1 MHIIKKIELCN
12 NHYWVKYNT
21 TKYSFHI
28 FVKVCTKDELHI
40 LAVQSMQS
48 GRRESLEGITD
59 DAFCRIL
66 PSTKVTFL
74 ANKYKFVFVLDFS
87 PSAVAVVSRLNMFFD
102 INLTLLLVFCQ
113 HNIDFRTVTTTQSVR
128 L

>member
-1 MHIIKKIELCN
+1 M
-12 NHYWVKYNT
+12 
-21 TKYSFHI
+21 
-28 FVKVCTKDELHI
+28 CTKDELHI

-48 GRRESLEGITD
+48 GRRESLEGLTD

-87 PSAVAVVSRLNMFFD
+87 PSAIAVVSTLKCSFCLYVFTLELTINKFD
-102 INLTLLLVFCQ
+102 PIVKVQLY
-113 HNIDFRTVTTTQSVR
+113 
-128 L
+128 

>member
-1 MHIIKKIELCN
+1 
-12 NHYWVKYNT
+12 
-21 TKYSFHI
+21 
-28 FVKVCTKDELHI
+28 
-40 LAVQSMQS
+40 MQS

-87 PSAVAVVSRLNMFFD
+87 PSAVAIVSMPNMFFD
-102 INLTLLLVFCQ
+102 FNVFNMECTAKKFYFIVSFCQ
-113 HNIDFRTVTTTQSVR
+113 HKH
-128 L
+128 

>member
-1 MHIIKKIELCN
+1 M
-12 NHYWVKYNT
+12 KYNT

-28 FVKVCTKDELHI
+28 FVKVCTKDEFNI

-48 GRRESLEGITD
+48 GGRESLEGITD

-87 PSAVAVVSRLNMFFD
+87 PSAVAIVSRWNMIFD
-102 INLTLLLVFCQ
+102 FNVFAMELTAKKF
-113 HNIDFRTVTTTQSVR
+113 DFSVSF
-128 L
+128 LPT

>member
-87 PSAVAVVSRLNMFFD
+87 PSAVAIVSTWNMIFD
-102 INLTLLLVFCQ
+102 FNVFAMELTAKKF
-113 HNIDFRTVTTTQSVR
+113 DFSVSF
-128 L
+128 LPT